1 MAINNSMD
9 AQRAQRET
17 IKSVNNLKTFFGAE
31 YFAKVVKMCRN
42 AKELAEFLEAM
53 DIMRM
58 QAGEMQFKAFTLAFV
73 IVNNAVVDGRIDGD
87 TARALADKVIAW
99 WRYYE

>member
-1 MAINNSMD
+1 MD
-9 AQRAQRET
+9 AQIAQRET
-17 IKSVNNLKTFFGAE
+17 IKSVNNLKAFFGVE
-31 YFAKVVKMCRN
+31 HFAKVVKMCRN
-42 AKELAEFLEAM
+42 AKELAEFFEAM
-53 DIMRM
+53 DVMRM
-58 QAGEMQFKAFTLAFV
+58 QAGSAQFKALTFAFV